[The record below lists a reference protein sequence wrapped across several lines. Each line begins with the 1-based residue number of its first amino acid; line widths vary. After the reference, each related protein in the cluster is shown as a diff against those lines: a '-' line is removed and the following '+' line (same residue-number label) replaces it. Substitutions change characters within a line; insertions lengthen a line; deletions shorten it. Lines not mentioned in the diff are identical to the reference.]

1 MFITLLQVKYI
12 LKPILIFSLPLLFA
26 GTCSDIEPA
35 VSEGIITY
43 DISYPR
49 PIEDKWMEKLMPTEM
64 EMQFKNNNI
73 NTELT
78 FGLGLIKIG
87 YITNTEDKHLHEML
101 KFMRKRNVSHRSIK
115 EVDDLLR
122 QIPNH
127 KIDLLTDTK
136 TIAGFLC
143 HKALV
148 KVDSPNDPYIY
159 DLWYTKEIK
168 IKEPNWCTPFKSVPG
183 VLMEYRVERFNVIMH
198 FTAVEVEK
206 SKIKDTE
213 FLVPKK
219 YKEISI
225 DAMEKNLEELKDI

>member
-1 MFITLLQVKYI
+1 MKKNFKS
-12 LKPILIFSLPLLFA
+12 ILILIAPLLLT
-26 GTCSDIEPA
+26 GSCREMEPA

-64 EMQFKNNNI
+64 EMQFKNNKI

-78 FGLGLIKIG
+78 FGLGMIKIG

-115 EVDDLLR
+115 EVDDLLK

-127 KIDLLTDTK
+127 KIELLPDTK

-143 HKALV
+143 NKAVV
-148 KVDSPNDPYIY
+148 KVDSPDDPYIY
-159 DLWYTKEIK
+159 DLWYTEKIK
-168 IKEPNWCTPFKSVPG
+168 INEPNWCTPFKSIPG

-198 FTAVEVEK
+198 FTAIDVEK
-206 SKIKDTE
+206 SEIKDTE
-213 FLVPKK
+213 FMVPKK
-219 YKEISI
+219 YKEISV
-225 DAMEKNLEELKDI
+225 DAMEKNLQELKDI

>member
-1 MFITLLQVKYI
+1 MRRFFKVITI
-12 LKPILIFSLPLLFA
+12 LTLPLLLA
-26 GTCSDIEPA
+26 SKCEDNAAA

-49 PIEDKWMEKLMPTEM
+49 PIEDKWMEKLMPSEM

-78 FGLGLIKIG
+78 FGLGMIKIG

-101 KFMRKRNVSHRSIK
+101 KFMRNRNVSHRGVTQVEELIG
-115 EVDDLLR
+115 
-122 QIPNH
+122 QIPEH
-127 KIDLLTDTK
+127 KIVLLPDTK
-136 TIAGFLC
+136 SIAGYLC
-143 HKALV
+143 HKAQV
-148 KVDSPNDPYIY
+148 KVKSPGDPYTY
-159 DLWYTKEIK
+159 DLWYTKEIV
-168 IKEPNWCTPFKSVPG
+168 IKDPNWCTPFKSVPG

-206 SKIKDTE
+206 AEIQDTE

-225 DAMEKNLEELKDI
+225 EDMEKNLQDLKDI